1 VSGKPKG
8 GSHKKSSTEKYR
20 KRRKKERGNRAI
32 KVQKRMMAEFEFA
45 QRIREE
51 PSLKEVIERDG
62 REIALRR
69 PKC

>member
-1 VSGKPKG
+1 VSGKSKG
-8 GSHKKSSTEKYR
+8 GSRKKRSTEKYR
-20 KRRKKERGNRAI
+20 KHRKKERENRAI

-62 REIALRR
+62 MSVS
-69 PKC
+69 